1 MQTLYIGNTLINDI
15 FLGSQRIDDALR
27 VDPNP
32 YSVPPVTNGLE
43 VYLTT
48 YTTASYASG
57 SSAWLDLSG
66 NSRDFKLANTVIW
79 PSGSL
84 TGIVLGVTGSKF
96 STATY
101 NVVNGLPFT
110 FNTQGTYFYV
120 IRQAPTLD
128 IPNGAG
134 AIGSINN
141 SGSSNND
148 FTNYQRH
155 AIGDENPQASLYTDG
170 IAYLKTTQD
179 RNSYLTGSHHLVY
192 ATWITGSNNAKI
204 SIDKFTPVTGSVFNF
219 ISANS
224 GSMRISLGTNA
235 SLTQIDNAGCAFFE
249 VAYYSRKLTDS
260 ELSSSV
266 DYFCNRYSIV

>member
-32 YSVPPVTNGLE
+32 YALPPVTNGLE

-57 SSAWLDLSG
+57 SSAWVDLSG

-84 TGIVLGVTGSKF
+84 TGIVLGSTGSKL

-110 FNTQGTYFYV
+110 FNTQGTFFYV

-128 IPNGAG
+128 IPNNAG
-134 AIGSINN
+134 AMGSINN
-141 SGSSNND
+141 SGSTNND

-155 AIGDENPQASLYTDG
+155 AIGDENPQASVYTSPG
-170 IAYLKTTQD
+170 QQNLKTLTD
-179 RNSYLTGSHHLVY
+179 RNSYLTGSHHLIY
-192 ATWITGSNNAKI
+192 AAWTTGSNNGKI
-204 SIDKFTPVTGSVFNF
+204 SIDKFIPDTGTMATFT
-219 ISANS
+219 NS
-224 GSMRISLGTNA
+224 GSMRISIGTNA
-235 SLTQIDNAGCAFFE
+235 TLTGVDNAGCAFFE